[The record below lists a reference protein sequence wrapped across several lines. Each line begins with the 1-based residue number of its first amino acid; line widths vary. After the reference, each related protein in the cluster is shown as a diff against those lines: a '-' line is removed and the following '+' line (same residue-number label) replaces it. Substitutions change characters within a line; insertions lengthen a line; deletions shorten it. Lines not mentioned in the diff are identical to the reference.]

1 MHNTQASIQ
10 NLTNIQSQ
18 THLQYTGVHT
28 TTTINMRKTTA
39 DPLKNKAATRPLKK
53 EGASVE
59 NEDRHLET
67 INEDEA
73 SIPEVYLILVLV

>member
-1 MHNTQASIQ
+1 
-10 NLTNIQSQ
+10 
-18 THLQYTGVHT
+18 
-28 TTTINMRKTTA
+28 MRKTTA

-53 EGASVE
+53 EGSSVE
-59 NEDRHLET
+59 NEDRTLKT